1 MCSISMFV
9 GINVC
14 NRQYLEMDLS
24 VSETK
29 AHEVSD
35 VAVKHFVGV
44 LTELRRLFLVEDMVD
59 SLKVFSSTA
68 QLLHLKSMLL
78 LKSM

>member
-1 MCSISMFV
+1 MLI
-9 GINVC
+9 

-29 AHEVSD
+29 VHEVSD
-35 VAVKHFVGV
+35 VAVKHFVSV

-59 SLKVFSSTA
+59 SLKVF
-68 QLLHLKSMLL
+68 LLRHNSFM
-78 LKSM
+78 

>member
-1 MCSISMFV
+1 MLI
-9 GINVC
+9 

-29 AHEVSD
+29 VHEVSD
-35 VAVKHFVGV
+35 VTVKHFVSV

-59 SLKVFSSTA
+59 SLKVFL
-68 QLLHLKSMLL
+68 Q
-78 LKSM
+78 